1 MEGKMHKRYLLTIL
15 SVLVIISTLLV
26 GCRTQTTTTPPATSP
41 TSTATSPTTAVKQ
54 EFTVNLAGEPET
66 IDPNAASW
74 ANQISVIR
82 QVFEGLL
89 DFKADLTLKADT
101 ATDIPSVSNGGI
113 SADGLTYTFKL
124 RPEVTWSDGKKV
136 VAQDY
141 VYSIKRML
149 SPEVA
154 SEYASF
160 YYDIVGAK
168 DYNGAGDKDDT
179 AKAALRDTVGVKAVD
194 DSTLEIK
201 LAQPRPT
208 FLQIMALWPAY
219 PVREDII
226 TQFGDQ
232 WTEPPNYIGN
242 GPFILTEWVHQDHFT
257 FKPNPNYWGSDK
269 PKLSTMTF
277 KMITD
282 QQAAFAAYKNDEL
295 QLAQIPAGSEKATM
309 ADTALSQEIVRY
321 NLLQTWAFQFNVTKA
336 PFDNKLVRQA
346 FSCAIDRA
354 AFINNVRGG
363 VGKVAYSWIPPGM
376 PGYDAELGKEYDF
389 NPTKAKELL
398 AQAGFSDVSKLPSI
412 TFTYSNSGQNPTI
425 AQFLQG
431 QMKDNLGIEIK
442 LDPQE
447 PKAAQAFIN
456 AGNHQWAW
464 FGWGADY
471 PDPDNWLPDIF
482 GTGAGNNHTLYSNPQ
497 FDALC
502 EQAKKELDN
511 TKRLQMFADSQKMVM
526 DDAPIVTA
534 FYQERL
540 WLLKPGVQGLQTTGM
555 DGQVPGD
562 NFYFQLSITQ

>member
-1 MEGKMHKRYLLTIL
+1 MKKRYLLTFLAVI
-15 SVLVIISTLLV
+15 VIISTLVV
-26 GCRTQTTTTPPATSP
+26 GCRAQTTTSP
-41 TSTATSPTTAVKQ
+41 TATASPTP
-54 EFTVNLAGEPET
+54 TVAQNFVTNLSGEPET

-74 ANQISVIR
+74 ANQRSVIS
-82 QVFEGLL
+82 QVFRGLL
-89 DFKADLTLKADT
+89 GFKADLSLEAVT
-101 ATDIPSVSNGGI
+101 ATEIPSTTNGGI
-113 SADGLTYTFKL
+113 SADGLAYTFKL
-124 RPEVTWSDGKKV
+124 RPEVTWSDGTKV
-136 VAQDY
+136 VAGDY

-149 SPEVA
+149 SPQVA

-160 YYDIVGAK
+160 YYDIVGAQE
-168 DYNGAGDKDDT
+168 YNGSADKD
-179 AKAALRDTVGVKAVD
+179 AATQTTLRDAVGVKDLD
-194 DSTLEIK
+194 DATVEIK

-232 WTEPPNYIGN
+232 WTEAGNYMGN
-242 GPFILTEWVHQDHFT
+242 GPFIMTEWVHQDHFT
-257 FKPNPNYWGSDK
+257 FKPNPNYWGTDK
-269 PKLSTMTF
+269 AKLSTMTF

-282 QQAAFAAYKNDEL
+282 QQAGFAAYQNNEL
-295 QLAQIPAGSEKATM
+295 QLSQIPAGSEKATM
-309 ADTALSQEIVRY
+309 ADPNLNKELVRY
-321 NLLQTWAFQFNVTKA
+321 NLLQTWAYQFNVTKA

-346 FSCAIDRA
+346 FACAIDRA

-376 PGYDAELGKEYDF
+376 PGYDANLGKEYDF
-389 NPTKAKELL
+389 NATKAKDLL

-431 QMKDNLGIEIK
+431 QIKDNLGITIN

-456 AGNHQWAW
+456 AGKHQWAW

-497 FDALC
+497 FDALAA
-502 EQAKKELDN
+502 QAKKELDN
-511 TKRLQMFADSQKMVM
+511 TKRLQMWADAQKMVM
-526 DDAPIVTA
+526 DDSPIITA

-540 WLLKPGVQGLQTTGM
+540 WLVKPGVQGLQTTGM
-555 DGQVPGD
+555 DGQIPGD
-562 NFYFQLSITQ
+562 QFYYQISITQ

>member
-1 MEGKMHKRYLLTIL
+1 MKKSYLFTFLCAI
-15 SVLVIISTLLV
+15 VIISTLLV
-26 GCRTQTTTTPPATSP
+26 GCRAQTTTSP
-41 TSTATSPTTAVKQ
+41 TATASPTP
-54 EFTVNLAGEPET
+54 TVAQNFVTNLSGEPET
-66 IDPNAASW
+66 IDPNKASW
-74 ANQISVIR
+74 ANQRSVIS
-82 QVFEGLL
+82 QVFVGLL
-89 DFKADLTLKADT
+89 GFKADLSLEAVT
-101 ATDIPSVSNGGI
+101 ATDIPSTANGGI
-113 SADGLTYTFKL
+113 SVDGLTYTFKL
-124 RPEVTWSDGKKV
+124 RPEVTWSDAKKV
-136 VAQDY
+136 VAKDY
-141 VYSIKRML
+141 EYSIKRML
-149 SPEVA
+149 SPQVA

-160 YYDIVGAK
+160 YYDIAGAQEYNGSGAK
-168 DYNGAGDKDDT
+168 D
-179 AKAALRDTVGVKAVD
+179 AATQSTLRDAVAVKAVD
-194 DSTLEIK
+194 DTTLEIK

-232 WTEPPNYIGN
+232 WTEAPNYIGN
-242 GPFILTEWVHQDHFT
+242 GPFIMTEWVHQDHFT
-257 FKPNPNYWGSDK
+257 FKPNPNYWASDK
-269 PKLSTMTF
+269 PKVATMTF

-282 QQAAFAAYKNDEL
+282 QQAGFAAYKNNEL
-295 QLAQIPAGSEKATM
+295 QLSQIPAGSEKATL
-309 ADTALSQEIVRY
+309 ADASLKDQIVRY

-346 FSCAIDRA
+346 FATAIDRA

-376 PGYDAELGKEYDF
+376 PGYDANLGKDYDF

-471 PDPDNWLPDIF
+471 PDPDNWLPEIF
-482 GTGAGNNHTLYSNPQ
+482 GTGSGNNHTLYSNPQ
-497 FDALC
+497 FDALAA
-502 EQAKKELDN
+502 QAKKELDN
-511 TKRLQMFADSQKMVM
+511 TKRLQMWADGQKMVM
-526 DDAPIVTA
+526 DDAPIITA

-540 WLLKPGVQGLQTTGM
+540 WLVKPGVQGLQTTGM
-555 DGQVPGD
+555 DGQIPGD
-562 NFYFQLSITQ
+562 QFYYQISITR